1 LVWKYLSY
9 IWLKKDE
16 ERRIAVVLV
25 YKIWGLHSFKFI
37 SRWSKTSIVIFY
49 IYIYEKKTFY
59 VAIKCCTI
67 CENSDILFSHTSS
80 WKSNSLW
87 WQLSLFCARNG
98 HFIDPWPQK
107 RVADIYLIK
116 SHNDQWE
123 LLIRSP
129 LGFTWPFSSE
139 VWRVLANILIIKQK
153 FMHIYIYIV
162 SFSINFF
169 LYVVNS
175 ASSSLLFSLFFF

>member
-1 LVWKYLSY
+1 LCWYIKYEVYIRSSLFPDGQRQVLLS
-9 IWLKKDE
+9 
-16 ERRIAVVLV
+16 
-25 YKIWGLHSFKFI
+25 FI
-37 SRWSKTSIVIFY
+37 Y

-153 FMHIYIYIV
+153 FMHIYIYIY
-162 SFSINFF
+162 SEF
-169 LYVVNS
+169 
-175 ASSSLLFSLFFF
+175 